1 MSEKKT
7 HIMEERYKKAMADAK
22 EKAEKMLEEVT
33 PEDAAQYRE
42 RLEFSRG
49 VDPGKSWIRFWL
61 KVNRMKLVRISAAA
75 ASIILAVSVL
85 FIINSEKEKSVMV
98 ADLQQ
103 ELMPAKGN
111 VVLTLSSG
119 KKLVLDSLKGNIAG
133 ASGVKVDIAE
143 GEISYESVN
152 NQRINDRSS
161 SSQIE
166 YNELYVPKGRSYSIV
181 LSDGTKVWLNA
192 MSSIRY
198 PVRFAERGRNV
209 TITGEAYFEV
219 TRNETA
225 PFTVSTGDYKVKVL
239 GTSFNIKSYP
249 EESKTTT
256 TLVTGVVSIPNDKG
270 GEVVMSPGQQFRY
283 DRLSNSSETV
293 KVNTDFYTS
302 WINNFLS
309 IEEEPL
315 SEIFTVLKRRYDIEV
330 VFDDISLE
338 QEKFSGKLPLNDNLS
353 IVLKQL
359 SKVSQVDF
367 TSTNRTIRVSY
378 RK

>member
-1 MSEKKT
+1 
-7 HIMEERYKKAMADAK
+7 MEERYKKAMADAK

-61 KVNRMKLVRISAAA
+61 KVNRTKLVRISAAA

-270 GEVVMSPGQQFRY
+270 GEVVMSPGEQFRY

>member
-22 EKAEKMLEEVT
+22 ERAEKMLEEIT

-42 RLEFSRG
+42 RLEFIRR
-49 VDPGKSWIRFWL
+49 VDPGKSWIKFWL
-61 KVNRMKLVRISAAA
+61 KVNRTRVVRITAAA

-85 FIINSEKEKSVMV
+85 FMLNSEKEKSVLV
-98 ADLQQ
+98 ADLRQ
-103 ELMPAKGN
+103 ELMPANGN

-119 KKLVLDSLKGNIAG
+119 KKLVLDSIKGNIAG
-133 ASGVKVDIAE
+133 AAGVKVDIE
-143 GEISYESVN
+143 DGEISYVSVSD
-152 NQRINDRSS
+152 QTINDKHS

-209 TITGEAYFEV
+209 SITGEAYFEV
-219 TRNETA
+219 TRNESA

-256 TLVTGVVSIPNDKG
+256 TLITGVVSIPDAIG
-270 GEVVMSPGQQFRY
+270 SEVVMSPGEQYRY
-283 DRLSNSSETV
+283 DRLSNKSETV

-330 VFDDISLE
+330 VFDDIRLE

-367 TSTNRTIRVSY
+367 TSTNKTIHVSY